1 MSCNKN
7 PYKLNNCFLIGPTG
21 PTGATGPT
29 GPTGPSG
36 QSTVAAFGSKYDTT
50 ETPITL
56 TQNVQSTLTLN
67 TNGLLSNI
75 TSTSS
80 NTLTIVDD
88 GTYKIDYQFQGS
100 SSAAG
105 TLTLEVTKNATSIS
119 NSTISKNITANTDE
133 SLTGSIIVELQSGD
147 EIGLALE
154 SSVAATVTPTS
165 GTSTYL
171 NIIKIS

>member
-29 GPTGPSG
+29 GPTGPAG
-36 QSTVAAFGSKYDTT
+36 QSTVVAFGSKYDTT
-50 ETPITL
+50 ETPISL
-56 TQNVQSTLTLN
+56 TQDVQTTLTLN
-67 TNGLLSNI
+67 TNGILSNI
-75 TSTSS
+75 TSSSTSS
-80 NTLTIVDD
+80 LTIVDD

-105 TLTLEVTKNATSIS
+105 TLTLEVTKNATSVS
-119 NSTISKNITANTDE
+119 NSTISKSVTASTDE
-133 SLTGSIIVELQSGD
+133 TLTGSIIIDLQSGD
-147 EIGLALE
+147 EIGLTLE

-171 NIIKIS
+171 NIIKLL